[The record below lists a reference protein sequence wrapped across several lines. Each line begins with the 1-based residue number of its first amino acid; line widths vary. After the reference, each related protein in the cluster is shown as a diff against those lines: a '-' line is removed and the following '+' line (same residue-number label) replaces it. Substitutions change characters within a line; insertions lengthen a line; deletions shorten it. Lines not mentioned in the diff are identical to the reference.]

1 MNSPDFFEA
10 IVTQYYESLF
20 KFALSLMRDESDAQ
34 DLTQETFYKWATKGH
49 QLRDVAKVKTWLF
62 TTLYR
67 AFLQAR
73 RQQARFH
80 CQELD
85 EIEAQMP
92 VLSPGFG
99 DHVDSSLVLS
109 ALAKVDELF
118 QPAVALFYLEDCS
131 YKDIAAILEVPV
143 GTVKSRLARGLAQL
157 REILLSVPVKAVSQK
172 GRIRHSPPRTKRGLL
187 APEDVPCRA

>member
-1 MNSPDFFEA
+1 MNSTDFFEA
-10 IVTQYYESLF
+10 IVTEHYESLF

-49 QLRDVAKVKTWLF
+49 QLRDVAKVKTWHF

-67 AFLQAR
+67 ACLQAR

-80 CQELD
+80 CQELN
-85 EIEAQMP
+85 EIEAQLP
-92 VLSPGFG
+92 TVSPASGG
-99 DHVDSSLVLS
+99 DVDSSLVLS

-131 YKDIAAILEVPV
+131 HKDIAAILEVPI

-157 REILLSVPVKAVSQK
+157 REILLSVPVEAVTQK
-172 GRIRHSPPRTKRGLL
+172 GLIRHSPPRTKRWLL
-187 APEDVPCRA
+187 VPEDAHCRA